1 MIKFYKKIA
10 ILLSALVLLSFNIVT
25 SSNYTNSKTNNN
37 STATPTNT
45 ANFYPYTIYNYD
57 ISIVVNE
64 NNTLQI
70 TENLGVYFNTPRHGI
85 IRKIPIKNKVTRL
98 DGSTSYNYS
107 RISNINVAEK
117 HTISTENGNK
127 IIKIGDEDQTLRG
140 PKNYSISYLYDLGK
154 DKIKNYDELYFNLI
168 GNEWDTTI
176 SNIDF
181 TITMPKDFDKS
192 KLGFSSRFIWIYR

>member
-10 ILLSALVLLSFNIVT
+10 VLLSALILLSFNIVT
-25 SSNYTNSKTNNN
+25 ASNYTNSKTNNN
-37 STATPTNT
+37 STTTPTNT

>member
-1 MIKFYKKIA
+1 MMKFYKKII

-25 SSNYTNSKTNNN
+25 ASDYTSSKTNN
-37 STATPTNT
+37 STTIPTNT

-57 ISIVVNE
+57 INIVVNE

-107 RISNINVAEK
+107 KISNINVIEK

-127 IIKIGDEDQTLRG
+127 IIKIGDEEQTLRG

-154 DKIKNYDELYFNLI
+154 DKIKNYDELYFNII

-181 TITMPKDFDKS
+181 TITMPKDFDES
-192 KLGFSSRFIWIYR
+192 KLAFSSRFIWIYR